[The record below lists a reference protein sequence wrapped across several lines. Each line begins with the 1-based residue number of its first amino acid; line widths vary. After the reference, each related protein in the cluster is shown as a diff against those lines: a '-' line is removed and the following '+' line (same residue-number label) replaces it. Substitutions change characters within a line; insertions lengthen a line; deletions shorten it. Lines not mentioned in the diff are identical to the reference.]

1 MDTLRQFSN
10 RCKKGQLLVI
20 YRQRNQCFFFKDY
33 SPKTSKNSVDFLVND
48 QFLNFQW
55 FLLIASER
63 KSISGEFFHYSN
75 SNLEIAEILKTIY
88 FLPSSLIVGLQRRQI
103 EMFGFTFSFITW
115 YFKKP
120 WKVNKNTVLVNSGSS
135 LGRGISSAILSG
147 HVMQ

>member
-75 SNLEIAEILKTIY
+75 SNLEIAEIFK
-88 FLPSSLIVGLQRRQI
+88 R
-103 EMFGFTFSFITW
+103 FIF
-115 YFKKP
+115 YP
-120 WKVNKNTVLVNSGSS
+120 VL
-135 LGRGISSAILSG
+135 LL
-147 HVMQ
+147 